1 MARRNREQTFWS
13 EVLRKTE
20 VNAIGD
26 LHGAL
31 KAYIGNYVS
40 LELLNQ
46 QGWSGGESVVVNLG
60 DILADR
66 YADGIKILMFNSKI
80 ASQAESAGGRVVTLA
95 GNHDDFALSYLLGIK
110 AAGEVN
116 PVDMCFEQDQGVG
129 LKEFSIFTSSKGQD
143 FPSSAYAR
151 MAYMDRKR
159 EEILKN
165 LRTTEKGLDLLEQL
179 YRFKLLEHID
189 DTLFLHTPPTPSI
202 IQLFLERGID
212 ELNSIFQQQIKMGLG
227 EDMKPTK
234 EFYSIRNVFL
244 HTDNRFT
251 FDGKVRDW
259 KNKDYLRAEMN
270 KQIQASG
277 ITSKKM
283 AEKLQESGINQIVY
297 GHNSDGGSS
306 EIFNG
311 VRLTGIDYTGAFKT
325 KNSKE
330 RSILRISRDGST
342 FVGVQQS
349 NISKVDTVV

>member
-1 MARRNREQTFWS
+1 MQWKLKKMERRNREQTFWS

-212 ELNSIFQQQIKMGLG
+212 ELNSIFQKQIKMGLG
-227 EDMKPTK
+227 EDVKPTK
-234 EFYSIRNVFL
+234 GNYSE
-244 HTDNRFT
+244 TQPS
-251 FDGKVRDW
+251 
-259 KNKDYLRAEMN
+259 A
-270 KQIQASG
+270 
-277 ITSKKM
+277 
-283 AEKLQESGINQIVY
+283 
-297 GHNSDGGSS
+297 GHW
-306 EIFNG
+306 
-311 VRLTGIDYTGAFKT
+311 
-325 KNSKE
+325 
-330 RSILRISRDGST
+330 SR
-342 FVGVQQS
+342 
-349 NISKVDTVV
+349 